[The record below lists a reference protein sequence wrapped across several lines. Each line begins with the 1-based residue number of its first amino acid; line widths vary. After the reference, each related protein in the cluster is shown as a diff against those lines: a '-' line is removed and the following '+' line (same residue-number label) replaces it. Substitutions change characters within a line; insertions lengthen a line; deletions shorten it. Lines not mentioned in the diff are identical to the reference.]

1 MFYLQEGFT
10 YRKFLM
16 DVLAIF
22 IFIVWFWLLITVFA
36 DLFRRHDISGWIKAI
51 WVIALII
58 FPYIA
63 VLAYLI
69 FQGRGMAER
78 NVQQAQQARDEL
90 RRVAGFSVADEIQ
103 KLDGLKK
110 SGSISD
116 AEFSRLRAR
125 LIQ

>member
-1 MFYLQEGFT
+1 
-10 YRKFLM
+10 M

-69 FQGRGMAER
+69 FQGKGMAER

-90 RRVAGFSVADEIQ
+90 RRVVGFSVADEIQ